1 MGSVVCAGHLM
12 ESKLKQLLP
21 ALPVVYIRAV
31 PVEPQ
36 WEPTSVG
43 FVRHDPKVYD
53 CPLYTTTFRGPTYV
67 FLATLRT
74 KDPVHKWVLAGVAII
89 MQVCARARASGC
101 AASAAAHHADSFRLS
116 RRRMIER
123 QRVCAC
129 VCVCACAC
137 VCVVLCACVCVC
149 VLGDSMCDCGGWFLS
164 AGGRTGLR

>member
-1 MGSVVCAGHLM
+1 M

-129 VCVCACAC
+129 VCVC
-137 VCVVLCACVCVC
+137 VCVRVRVCAWFYVPVSVSVSSATLCVIV
-149 VLGDSMCDCGGWFLS
+149 VGGSCLLE
-164 AGGRTGLR
+164 GGRG